1 MSPLYTGERSKT
13 RHASGDLSNAETE
26 GGWRYEGVL
35 GWVGVDGVL
44 VGGTRKK
51 RLNLFC
57 RKSSKG
63 ITTVFIEGK
72 VTLGMNKG
80 RVVCEGWGVVAGMQE
95 AKRVGEGGKNGAGA

>member
-1 MSPLYTGERSKT
+1 MQRQRVDGDT
-13 RHASGDLSNAETE
+13 REYWA
-26 GGWRYEGVL
+26 GWGV
-35 GWVGVDGVL
+35 GGVL

-80 RVVCEGWGVVAGMQE
+80 RVVCEGWGAVAGMQE
-95 AKRVGEGGKNGAGA
+95 AKRVGEEVRTGRELELLTNQR